1 MIDYDEFV
9 KGTEVTSTSKS
20 YDAFVEGCNLPAISV
35 KELVPDKNLWCLCE
49 IHDGELP
56 SVRAY
61 SNLEDLIKAF
71 RTKENTDSFVWI
83 FYGQPLQFTKPI
95 KTQKGSGIRYL
106 MLPEGKAVSVTK
118 DMITIDQSL
127 LDIGSQVEQTG
138 WMGDLSIFNNKQ
150 FFVEGYLDE

>member
-1 MIDYDEFV
+1 MIDYDEFI
-9 KGTEVTSTSKS
+9 KGTETAAVPKT
-20 YDAFVEGCNLPAISV
+20 YEAFVAGCNLPDVSV
-35 KELVPDKNLWCLCE
+35 KEVVPDKNLWCLCE
-49 IHDGELP
+49 IPDGELP
-56 SVRAY
+56 TLVAY
-61 SNLEDLIKAF
+61 SNLEDLITAF
-71 RTKENTDSFVWI
+71 RNKESTDSFVWI

-127 LDIGSQVEQTG
+127 LDIESQVEQTG

-150 FFVEGYLDE
+150 FFVEGYSDE